1 MNISIKING
10 FEIDTDTYKIK
21 EYKIQDQKNPSI
33 RDIIQKTL
41 NTYKSTILA
50 FPRAMQI
57 TFLLQCS
64 HYRDST
70 VMIKMVPESV
80 KEGNRRLNCV
90 KISKKRLSQYIH
102 G

>member
-1 MNISIKING
+1 MVLKLTPIHTRFIKRIHRL
-10 FEIDTDTYKIK
+10 EM
-21 EYKIQDQKNPSI
+21 
-33 RDIIQKTL
+33 IIQKTL

-64 HYRDST
+64 HYREST

-80 KEGNRRLNCV
+80 KEGNRRLNKC
-90 KISKKRLSQYIH
+90 
-102 G
+102 